1 MRGFAA
7 QEGRA
12 FSRREVETT
21 MYHNVKRRVSD
32 ALVVVAGSLVTVG
45 AAMAQTT
52 DPAEQVFTDLG
63 TKATT
68 LAGYGYI
75 LLGVVMTGLV
85 GMKLAKKFIGRAS

>member
-1 MRGFAA
+1 LRGFAA

-45 AAMAQTT
+45 AAMAQT
-52 DPAEQVFTDLG
+52 DPAQQVFTDLG

-75 LLGVVMTGLV
+75 LLGLVMTGLV